1 MDVVDRLATVG
12 PVIDDYAIAV
22 VQTLVLG
29 HLLGHQQQMAQQ
41 LKQTALFTAATDG
54 RVNTAQTHS
63 PVAPHGWKRPQECE
77 YCTNT
82 HLSHEMGGKDPR
94 SVTPA

>member
-1 MDVVDRLATVG
+1 MDVVDGLSTIW
-12 PVIDDYAIAV
+12 PVVDDDAIAV

-29 HLLGHQQQMAQQ
+29 YLLGHQQQMAQQ

-63 PVAPHGWKRPQECE
+63 PH
-77 YCTNT
+77 
-82 HLSHEMGGKDPR
+82 HPR
-94 SVTPA
+94 WVVKTPAV

>member
-1 MDVVDRLATVG
+1 MDVVDGLATIWPIV
-12 PVIDDYAIAV
+12 DDDAIAV

-29 HLLGHQQQMAQQ
+29 YLLGHQQQMAQQ

-63 PVAPHGWKRPQECE
+63 H
-77 YCTNT
+77 
-82 HLSHEMGGKDPR
+82 HHPR
-94 SVTPA
+94 WVVKTPAV